1 MVRLGLMAD
10 PNASYGQNQSIE
22 VPPDG
27 RPPAVTS
34 PTPAAAGRS
43 GPAREA
49 PGAIETFAQALATES
64 STTRAAATSRRP
76 SLAASAVTGTTAGA
90 GSLANR
96 TPATQD
102 IATESSGQV
111 RQASTTRS
119 VVAMAEPVAD
129 PRWAEVLAL
138 AAASLAAGARGP
150 ATPAAP
156 IPAYVGTLSPE
167 VEARRRSDGSLN
179 PNDLPS
185 SEGLTPAELQ
195 LARLANSVPNAVLAL
210 GQNEGVAAPGA
221 TQSVNDS
228 YDLLAWVAELQSMA
242 AGTARPYV
250 QDNGYTWTSDDVDRN
265 LRMALDNVRQ
275 NKELYNARWQ
285 TRWTMLRAG
294 GFGDVADQ
302 EQATVTLVDPNGDP
316 GVA

>member
-10 PNASYGQNQSIE
+10 PDASYGQGQSIGA
-22 VPPDG
+22 PPDG
-27 RPPAVTS
+27 TPPAVTTPS
-34 PTPAAAGRS
+34 PAAAGRS
-43 GPAREA
+43 GPAREG

-64 STTRAAATSRRP
+64 SASPAAAASRRP
-76 SLAASAVTGTTAGA
+76 SPAASAFSGTTAGT

-96 TPATQD
+96 PPAAED
-102 IATESSGQV
+102 MAPESPGQV
-111 RQASTTRS
+111 RQATTTRS

-129 PRWAEVLAL
+129 PRWVEVLAL

-242 AGTARPYV
+242 AGTAPPYV
-250 QDNGYTWTSDDVDRN
+250 QDNGYTWTRDDVDRN

-275 NKELYNARWQ
+275 NKELYNARWEI
-285 TRWTMLRAG
+285 RWMILRAAG
-294 GFGDVADQ
+294 YGDIADQ
-302 EQATVTLVDPNGDP
+302 EQATVTLVDPNGAP
-316 GVA
+316 GVV